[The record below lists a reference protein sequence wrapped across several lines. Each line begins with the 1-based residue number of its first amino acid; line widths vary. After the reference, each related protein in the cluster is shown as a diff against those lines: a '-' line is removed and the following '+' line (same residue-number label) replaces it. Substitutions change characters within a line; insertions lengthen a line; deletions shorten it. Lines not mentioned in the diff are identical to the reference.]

1 MESIGRVTEVN
12 GALAVVEVRRT
23 SACEGCHKSAE
34 GGCSVCTL
42 MGGENS
48 RVTRTAARNP
58 LGAKPGDRVKIE
70 SPASRVLLW
79 AAAVFLLPLLM
90 TAAGFA
96 AAHAVTDSI
105 PWQAAGAAA
114 GFVLC
119 FIGLR
124 VCSGVMKKRAPEAEI
139 TEILA
144 QNSTDH
150 TD

>member
-1 MESIGRVTEVN
+1 MESIGYVTAAE
-12 GALAVVEVRRT
+12 GDCATVEVRRT
-23 SACEGCHKSAE
+23 SACEGCHKNTE

-48 RVTRTAARNP
+48 RVTRTRARNP
-58 LGAKPGDRVKIE
+58 LGAKPGDRVRIE

-79 AAAVFLLPLLM
+79 AAAVFLLPLGM

-96 AAHAVTDSI
+96 IAHAVTESI
-105 PWQAAGAAA
+105 AWQAAGAAA
-114 GFVLC
+114 GLVLC

-124 VCSGVMKKRAPEAEI
+124 VLSGAMKKRAPEAEI

-144 QNSTDH
+144 PDPTDH

>member
-1 MESIGRVTEVN
+1 MESIGRVTEVS

-42 MGGENS
+42 MGGANS
-48 RVTRTAARNP
+48 RVTRTVARNP
-58 LGAKPGDRVKIE
+58 LGARVGDRVRIE

-90 TAAGFA
+90 AAAGFA
-96 AAHAVTDSI
+96 VAHAVTDSV
-105 PWQAAGAAA
+105 PWQAAGAAI
-114 GFVLC
+114 GFALC
-119 FIGLR
+119 FAGLR
-124 VCSGVMKKRAPEAEI
+124 VLSGVMKKRVPDAEI

-144 QNSTDH
+144 PDMP
-150 TD
+150 DC